1 MKTLTLDLP
10 DAVYSKLQETARAKA
25 RSVTEYAVEALTLSK
40 PIQSPAQVSLRD
52 RPAPFNAGGRVEA
65 LTADDDLLEEMRDDS
80 RS

>member
-10 DAVYSKLQETARAKA
+10 DAVYSKLQEIAHAKA
-25 RSVTEYAVEALTLSK
+25 RSVTDYLVEVLALSK
-40 PIQSPAQVSLRD
+40 PIQPPAQSSLRD

-80 RS
+80 RG